1 MLLPSQY
8 FSKIWSIKKLEI
20 AMLRIPPFQ
29 IKLRIA
35 RKVDDELR

>member
-8 FSKIWSIKKLEI
+8 FSKIWSIEKLEI
-20 AMLRIPPFQ
+20 LRIPPFQ